1 MSDDNEWGAGDHVFD
16 ATTGTVRVCDD
27 LCTTCIF
34 HPGNRMRLDP
44 GRVKGMLNDAIATE
58 GHIVCHK
65 TLGTDEPAICA
76 GFARHP
82 VGGRR
87 SLALRLAAAGVL
99 KIKSIITD
107 KEGSP

>member
-1 MSDDNEWGAGDHVFD
+1 MTDDEWGTGAHVFD
-16 ATTGTVRVCDD
+16 AATGTVRLCAD

-34 HPGNRMRLDP
+34 HPGNRMSLHP
-44 GRVKGMLNDAIATE
+44 GRVKEMLADAIADE

-76 GFARHP
+76 GFANHP
-82 VGGRR
+82 TGRAR

-99 KIKSIITD
+99 SLKHIT
-107 KEGSP
+107 PT